1 MDDRMKSNCVEPA
14 PPMPHIA
21 DMIGEL
27 EAQQDAIAGI
37 IAGLEW
43 RVDRRYK
50 TMEQA
55 AQRADLLREAYDV
68 RIVKSNTGVGDADSC
83 ACE

>member
-1 MDDRMKSNCVEPA
+1 MTIKPYAVYINHGNYQTA
-14 PPMPHIA
+14 
-21 DMIGEL
+21 
-27 EAQQDAIAGI
+27 
-37 IAGLEW
+37 EW
-43 RVDRRYK
+43 RLDRRYK

-55 AQRADLLREAYDV
+55 EQRADLLREAYDV

>member
-1 MDDRMKSNCVEPA
+1 MTKKYAVYINHGNYQTA
-14 PPMPHIA
+14 
-21 DMIGEL
+21 
-27 EAQQDAIAGI
+27 
-37 IAGLEW
+37 EW
-43 RVDRRYK
+43 RLDRRYK

-55 AQRADLLREAYDV
+55 EQRADLLREAYDV